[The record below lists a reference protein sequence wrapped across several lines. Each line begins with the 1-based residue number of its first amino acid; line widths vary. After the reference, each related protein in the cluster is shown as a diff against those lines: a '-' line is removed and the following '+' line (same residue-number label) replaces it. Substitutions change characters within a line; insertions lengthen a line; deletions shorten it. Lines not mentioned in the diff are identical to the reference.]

1 VAKRIA
7 CVVEGHG
14 DVEAVPILVQ
24 RIAERYDQ
32 NLVVQVSA
40 PVRTPKSRLIK
51 PGELERSVEFAA
63 RRLARTGGVL
73 VVIDADDDCPA
84 HLGPQLLNRAQV
96 AGIGMPVGVVL
107 AKSEVESWFIAAAQ
121 SIAGHA
127 GLPENLQPPNNPETI
142 RGAKE
147 WLTANM
153 VGSRNYSPTLDQ
165 PALAGLFSLDSA
177 LQTDSF
183 GKFRREVE
191 RLLQQAPDA
200 W

>member
-1 VAKRIA
+1 MAKRIA

-14 DVEAVPILVQ
+14 DVEATPILIR
-24 RIAERYDQ
+24 RIAERYDP

-63 RRLARTGGVL
+63 RRLARTGAVL
-73 VVIDADDDCPA
+73 VLIDADDDCPA
-84 HLGPQLLNRAQV
+84 QLGPQLLNRATA
-96 AGIGMPVGVVL
+96 AGTGLPVGVVL
-107 AKSEVESWFIAAAQ
+107 AKREVESWFIAAAQ

-127 GLPENLQPPNNPETI
+127 GLPHELQPPNSPETI

-147 WLTANM
+147 WLTAKM
-153 VGSRNYSPTLDQ
+153 TGTRSYSATLDQ
-165 PALAGLFSLDSA
+165 PVLAGLFSVDAA
-177 LQTDSF
+177 LQADSF
-183 GKFRREVE
+183 GKFQREVE